1 MSEMT
6 PAWRHNAQ
14 VGESIPLITPKM
26 TLYTQR
32 PWASLREE
40 NQVSGKKMEEREKQ
54 KDEGTMERKNW
65 TLEGNEEQPSVS
77 S

>member
-14 VGESIPLITPKM
+14 VGESIPEITPKM

-40 NQVSGKKMEEREKQ
+40 NQVSGKKMEERERNRRMRAQ
-54 KDEGTMERKNW
+54 WRGRTGHLRVMKNS
-65 TLEGNEEQPSVS
+65 PV
-77 S
+77 